1 MKLLIEID
9 AGIVSGVWCSEPENI
24 EVVIRDLDLVTTGS
38 ETDPLLDD
46 AEARAIRNDAFVVYN
61 D

>member
-1 MKLLIEID
+1 MKLLIEIED
-9 AGIVSGVWCSEPENI
+9 GIVSGVWCSEPENI

-38 ETDPLLDD
+38 EADPLLDD